1 MEKYINFEML
11 REVGTGT
18 GDAPTGVQLKDATAT
33 FTQFV
38 RPNAIVWDQSTN
50 SASGG
55 QMYIVTAVTSDTE
68 LALQAIGPTASQ
80 GTGVPAAA
88 LYNIYMPEF
97 TKVKNGYGTADG
109 TAANK
114 LILSTATFI
123 LDGVEVGDVVFDIT
137 GGAQTTVTALDSN
150 TQLSVADDIF
160 VGGDNF
166 LIMKDKAD
174 KYSRLV
180 NVTNR
185 LSIENNTNATNNARI
200 NMYRNTPGT
209 ILVKDVISYAYSDTG
224 AVAAS
229 DVCFDMVEAI
239 SDLIEKANQENW
251 CEVVY
256 DFPAVTNRSSTTPN
270 TTNTTF
276 LGGKE
281 FFILDVAKA

>member
-11 REVGTGT
+11 REVLTGT

-33 FTQFV
+33 FTRHV
-38 RPNAIVWDQSTN
+38 RPNAIVHDTSTN
-50 SASGG
+50 SAAGG
-55 QMYIVTAVTSDTE
+55 QMYIVTAVTSDFE

-88 LYNIYMPEF
+88 NYNIYMPEF
-97 TKVKNGYGTADG
+97 TKVKFGQADG

-137 GGAQTTVTALDSN
+137 GGAQTTVTAVDSN

-160 VGGDNF
+160 VGGDKF
-166 LIMKDKAD
+166 LIMREGAD

-185 LSIENNTNATNNARI
+185 IVIGNDLAADNNSKVG
-200 NMYRNTPGT
+200 MVRNTPGSFAT
-209 ILVKDVISYAYSDTG
+209 EEIITYAYSDTG
-224 AVAAS
+224 AKYAS

-239 SDLIEKANQENW
+239 SDLIEKANHENW

-281 FFILDVAKA
+281 FFILSVTKS

>member
-11 REVGTGT
+11 KAVFSAKA
-18 GDAPTGVQLKDATAT
+18 DAPTGVQLKDATAT

-38 RPNAIVWDQSTN
+38 RPNAIVYDTTTN
-50 SASGG
+50 GPAGG
-55 QMYIVTAVTSDTE
+55 EMYIVTAVTSDTE

-80 GTGVPAAA
+80 GTGVPGGAS
-88 LYNIYMPEF
+88 YNIYMPEF

-114 LILSTATFI
+114 LILSTATFA
-123 LDGVEVGDVVFDIT
+123 LDGVEIGDVVFDLT
-137 GGAQTTVTALDSN
+137 GGALTTVTAVDSN

-185 LSIENNTNATNNARI
+185 LS
-200 NMYRNTPGT
+200 
-209 ILVKDVISYAYSDTG
+209 
-224 AVAAS
+224 
-229 DVCFDMVEAI
+229 C
-239 SDLIEKANQENW
+239 
-251 CEVVY
+251 C
-256 DFPAVTNRSSTTPN
+256 
-270 TTNTTF
+270 
-276 LGGKE
+276 
-281 FFILDVAKA
+281 

>member
-11 REVGTGT
+11 TAVGTGK

-38 RPNAIVWDQSTN
+38 RPNAIVYDTTTN
-50 SASGG
+50 GPAGG

-80 GTGVPAAA
+80 GTGVPNAANYA
-88 LYNIYMPEF
+88 IYMPEF

-114 LILSTATFI
+114 LILSTATFA
-123 LDGVEVGDVVFDIT
+123 LDGVEIGDVVFDLT
-137 GGAQTTVTALDSN
+137 GAAQTTVTAVDSN

-166 LIMKDKAD
+166 LIVKEGAD

-185 LSIENNTNATNNARI
+185 LVIGNTLSADNNSKVGLV
-200 NMYRNTPGT
+200 RNSVAVGEE
-209 ILVKDVISYAYSDTG
+209 DVITYAYSDTG
-224 AVAAS
+224 AKYAS

-281 FFILDVAKA
+281 FFILNAGKS